1 MQLRWVLLCCSF
13 GAGLSDVAGQDL
25 FQQGLVAK
33 DITYESIL
41 EEHDRVSNVSSRRL
55 QGNVLGYVTPWN
67 AKGYD
72 VAEIFRSKLTH
83 VSPVWLQLREETGSL
98 AVTGQHDIDKGW
110 VQRMRKPPL
119 KLSGARDVQDAPRV
133 VPRLI
138 VEMAPEAL
146 VNMLT
151 KASGA
156 SISLLTQLCK
166 QQGFDGLVAKS
177 LDLQVLEAWSQWG
190 GMGLVAHEQLGQAAR
205 LWLRQLADA
214 LHAQK
219 ASHGAPMELLLAVPP
234 VVPAAK
240 GAAMFSTAD
249 FALFG
254 SFVDGF
260 SVMDLSDKFLMG
272 LTFYGMDYKLPGK
285 GTPIVGHEYLTLLAQ
300 HTPGLGWDSAVKRPV
315 SEHIFDYVEADRT
328 GHRVYYPSLLF
339 IHKRLQLAERQKVGI
354 SIWELGQGLD
364 YFMELF

>member
-1 MQLRWVLLCCSF
+1 MIHLMQLRWVLLCCSF

-119 KLSGARDVQDAPRV
+119 KDAPRV

-166 QQGFDGLVAKS
+166 QQGFDGLVGAGS
-177 LDLQVLEAWSQWG
+177 
-190 GMGLVAHEQLGQAAR
+190 LVAVGR
-205 LWLRQLADA
+205 
-214 LHAQK
+214 
-219 ASHGAPMELLLAVPP
+219 HGPRCP
-234 VVPAAK
+234 
-240 GAAMFSTAD
+240 
-249 FALFG
+249 
-254 SFVDGF
+254 
-260 SVMDLSDKFLMG
+260 
-272 LTFYGMDYKLPGK
+272 
-285 GTPIVGHEYLTLLAQ
+285 
-300 HTPGLGWDSAVKRPV
+300 
-315 SEHIFDYVEADRT
+315 
-328 GHRVYYPSLLF
+328 
-339 IHKRLQLAERQKVGI
+339 
-354 SIWELGQGLD
+354 
-364 YFMELF
+364 